1 MLHYTHEEQ
10 DSCLSPGQSLTSSL
24 RRSTIL
30 LVLMDGL
37 DSPRDCFGQLLLILQ
52 VLYHLLNCE
61 GIEDH
66 AYDTTSHRLIDFLD
80 FNIEVLTKEV
90 LLGCQVTLLL
100 NTFHSD
106 GGSPHRHA
114 NRLLRLGL
122 STA

>member
-1 MLHYTHEEQ
+1 M
-10 DSCLSPGQSLTSSL
+10 
-24 RRSTIL
+24 
-30 LVLMDGL
+30 LMDGL

-66 AYDTTSHRLIDFLD
+66 ANDTTSHRLIDFLD

-100 NTFHSD
+100 NTFHGD
-106 GGSPHRHA
+106 GGCPHWHA